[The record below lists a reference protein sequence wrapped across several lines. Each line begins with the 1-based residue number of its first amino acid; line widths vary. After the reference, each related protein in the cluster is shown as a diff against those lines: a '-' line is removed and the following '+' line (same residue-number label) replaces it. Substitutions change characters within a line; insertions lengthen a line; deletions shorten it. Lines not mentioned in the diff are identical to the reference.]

1 MGRREDSENAWRKA
15 IDDAYEVFASYR
27 RPGGLAVSPAE
38 NAEALLADL
47 TSAPLRDLTPQ
58 KLDNF
63 AGSALYTV
71 GSQLDYKHFLPRILE
86 LMVSAQGS
94 GFDASLT
101 ARKLDYAHFKSWPAD
116 EIATVRQVF
125 RAAWP
130 FVCYAPFT
138 TQQLP
143 DLLVG
148 NRIVGN
154 EVFALLSQFEAVE
167 SDQSVMKLCR
177 LVRAVLEMDERDF
190 CWSQLTANDRVC
202 LETWSRS
209 EAVTRALFE
218 GLDFV
223 AGYDAWD
230 VELTLQLLERF

>member
-1 MGRREDSENAWRKA
+1 M
-15 IDDAYEVFASYR
+15 
-27 RPGGLAVSPAE
+27 
-38 NAEALLADL
+38 LADL

-71 GSQLDYKHFLPRILE
+71 GTELDYKHFLPRILE
-86 LMVSAQGS
+86 LMVSAQGY

-101 ARKLDYAHFKSWPAD
+101 ARKLGYAHFKSWPAD
-116 EIATVRQVF
+116 EIATVREVF
-125 RAAWP
+125 RAAWL
-130 FVCYAPFT
+130 FACHAPST
-138 TQQLP
+138 TEQLP

-154 EVFALLSQFEAVE
+154 ELPTLLSQFETVE
-167 SDQSVMKLCR
+167 SDQSVMKLSR

-190 CWSQLTANDRVC
+190 CWSQLTAEDRVC
-202 LETWSRS
+202 LETWSQS
-209 EAVTRALFE
+209 EAVTLALFE

-230 VELTLQLLERF
+230 VVLTLQRLERF